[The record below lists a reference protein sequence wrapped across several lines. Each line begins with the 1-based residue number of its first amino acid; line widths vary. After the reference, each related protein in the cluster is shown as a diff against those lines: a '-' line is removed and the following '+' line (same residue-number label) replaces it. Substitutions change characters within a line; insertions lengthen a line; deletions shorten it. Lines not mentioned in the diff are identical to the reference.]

1 MYKRVKQFN
10 EEVLGIQEP
19 EQNTLDE
26 KTAEISFIALHEEAD
41 EFGHAAVDENM
52 VEMVDA
58 IIDGLYFGY
67 GILHKMGISESKVE
81 RIFEVVH
88 LANMSKTFGTNA
100 KRDTGA
106 ADAVKPEDWV
116 SPEDQ
121 IKEILEESEVQH

>member
-26 KTAEISFIALHEEAD
+26 KTAEISFISLHEEAD
-41 EFGHAAVDENM
+41 EFGHAAVDKNM

-106 ADAVKPEDWV
+106 ADAVKLEDWV